1 MERESTQSV
10 MLPSYEQPEMRTF
23 SEEELKERFADVFS
37 DVAFFS
43 DSHSSPGM

>member
-1 MERESTQSV
+1 MERESTQS
-10 MLPSYEQPEMRTF
+10 MTLPAYRQPEMRTY

-37 DVAFFS
+37 DAVFFN